1 MRYFLKLVLMLIPY
15 TIGCLVGNG
24 ILSDVHKLILC
35 ATAGFSWAMLYE
47 YAINY
52 NVRL

>member
-1 MRYFLKLVLMLIPY
+1 MKYFLKLVLMLIPY
-15 TIGCLVGNG
+15 AIGYLVGNG

-35 ATAGFSWAMLYE
+35 TTAGFSWAMLYE
-47 YAINY
+47 HAINY